1 MFPVFLNC
9 TMKYFSLVSLILFF
23 VSCESSENFENLK
36 KVKVGMPYRDAVK
49 IMENEPISIED
60 AFWNDSLF
68 VAYYDSPV
76 AASDNY
82 GIIYSKRDSIVVGIE
97 WGD

>member
-1 MFPVFLNC
+1 
-9 TMKYFSLVSLILFF
+9 MKYFSLVSLILFF

-36 KVKVGMPYRDAVK
+36 KVKVGMPYRDAIK

-68 VAYYDSPV
+68 VAYYYSPV

-82 GIIYSKRDSIVVGIE
+82 GIIYSKKDSTVVGIE